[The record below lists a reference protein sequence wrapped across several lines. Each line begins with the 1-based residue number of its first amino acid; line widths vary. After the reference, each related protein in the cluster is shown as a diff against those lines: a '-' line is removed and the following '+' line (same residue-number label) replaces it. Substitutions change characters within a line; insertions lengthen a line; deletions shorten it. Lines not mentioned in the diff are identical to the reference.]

1 MEWSPM
7 RSPAMMIEA
16 FSTLKGLGPG
26 LPELHTVHDLDDR
39 DMGRHLARCGAHL

>member
-1 MEWSPM
+1 MKWSPM

-26 LPELHTVHDLDDR
+26 LLI
-39 DMGRHLARCGAHL
+39 CK